1 MHEAGVQGRMAIFWP
16 LSVEITFC
24 VYLVSFLVTAQQ
36 SAAPED
42 GADVDPVNQA
52 IAKCRLRL
60 KDRPVDMPYAFPKT
74 QYRLALLLE
83 SRLPSSAG
91 QVTNL
96 SKEWREIAREIAQ
109 LYEHSAK
116 NETHGFP
123 PSARAEA
130 LTKAASILL
139 EADGTPPAD
148 DSIGTAKNML
158 NAALDITR
166 DDVDEQDPQML
177 ISAHAAAFEKLVQLL
192 LDQASDKMKGNR
204 NEQAYLEMAL
214 ELCEKCSELTPNE
227 PVVDE
232 YRGVVL
238 RRLHNTR
245 GIAFVESSILMSK
258 GASDEPPQRTSSSS
272 AAEEVHSA
280 YESAAKK
287 SQEAAIVSILTPE
300 ALSMSRYP
308 CGTLRHKYGKKLP
321 ASTQLRKPT
330 KTDDVALLSSL
341 WTRLV
346 RHIVLAAAAAREG
359 GLRNEEDK
367 HISYG
372 LAIVSH
378 LTLSE
383 LVRPNVQ
390 ADLLINAG
398 IRHKARGE
406 TKEAARYFRAA
417 LEASPDDGHAVVQL
431 ASLGDNEATSVTALS
446 NSYVAG
452 LFDGYSARFEKE
464 LVEDLGYI
472 GHEIVADA
480 VLRHWSSSRIA
491 RSSTGNDIVIADIG
505 CGTGLLGSL
514 LRQRMGAVADETCKA
529 TGPPQ
534 KVIIHGVDLSSR
546 MVDISRGRT
555 TRIRDTSGNNHEVSV
570 YDSVRRI
577 DASAFLESLDT
588 ASVDII
594 TASDVFIYIGAL
606 DDVFRE
612 CSRVLKKGGFIGFTV
627 EVSPEL
633 AKRES
638 DKEGLMLLQSGRF
651 GHSKDYIRNV
661 AKEVGLAIVGWK
673 DEVLRKQGKDDVRGA
688 VVTVQMA

>member
-1 MHEAGVQGRMAIFWP
+1 MAIFRP
-16 LSVEITFC
+16 LSVEITLC
-24 VYLVSFLVTAQQ
+24 VYLVSFVVTAQQ
-36 SAAPED
+36 SAATED
-42 GADVDPVNQA
+42 AADLDPVNQA
-52 IAKCRLRL
+52 IVKCRLRL
-60 KDRPVDMPYAFPKT
+60 KDRPFDMPYAFPKT

-83 SRLPSSAG
+83 SRLPSPAG

-96 SKEWREIAREIAQ
+96 NKEWREIAREIAQ
-109 LYEHSAK
+109 LYEHSAH
-116 NETHGFP
+116 NETHGFK
-123 PSARAEA
+123 PSVRVEA

-192 LDQASDKMKGNR
+192 LDQASDKRKGNTDER
-204 NEQAYLEMAL
+204 AYLEMAL
-214 ELCEKCSELTPNE
+214 QLCEKCTELTPNE
-227 PVVDE
+227 PVIDE

-245 GIAFVESSILMSK
+245 GIAFAESSILTGK
-258 GASDEPPQRTSSSS
+258 GASDEPQEWTSSSS

-287 SQEAAIVSILTPE
+287 SHGAAIVSILTPE

-321 ASTQLRKPT
+321 ASTQLRQPT
-330 KTDDVALLSSL
+330 ESDDVALLSSL

-383 LVRPNVQ
+383 FVRPDVQ

-417 LEASPDDGHAVVQL
+417 LEASPGDGHAVVQL
-431 ASLGDNEATSVTALS
+431 ASLGDNEATPVTSLS
-446 NSYVAG
+446 DSYVAD

-464 LVEDLGYI
+464 LVEDLGYR

-480 VLRHWSSSRIA
+480 ILRHWGSSRIA
-491 RSSTGNDIVIADIG
+491 RSSTGNDIVIVDIG

-529 TGPPQ
+529 SRMPQ

-555 TRIRDTSGNNHEVSV
+555 AQINDTSGNNHEVSV

-577 DASAFLESLDT
+577 DASAFLESLDS
-588 ASVDII
+588 ASVDVI

-606 DDVFRE
+606 DTVFRE
-612 CSRVLKKGGFIGFTV
+612 CSRVLKKGGFIAFTV
-627 EVSPEL
+627 EVSHEG
-633 AKRES
+633 AKKES
-638 DKEGLMLLQSGRF
+638 DKEGLMLMQSGRF
-651 GHSKDYIRNV
+651 SHSKDYIGNV
-661 AKEVGLAIVGWK
+661 AKQVGLVIVGWK
-673 DEVLRKQGKDDVRGA
+673 DEVLRKQGKDDVKGA
-688 VVTVQMA
+688 VVTVQML